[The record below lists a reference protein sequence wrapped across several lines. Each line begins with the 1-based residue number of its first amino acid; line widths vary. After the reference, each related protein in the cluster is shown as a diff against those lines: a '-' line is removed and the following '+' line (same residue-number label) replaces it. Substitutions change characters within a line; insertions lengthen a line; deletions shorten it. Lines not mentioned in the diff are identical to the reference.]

1 MAIQPVASARL
12 HCESTGTASSMINRH
27 PSGHGFE
34 STEIPE
40 KYLLGQFIP
49 LHYHYHMLRDAA
61 RVGAFREAIAEVV
74 RPGAK
79 VLELGGGTGILSYF
93 AAQDAGKVWCVEQNP
108 ALAEAARQ
116 FLSMNRG
123 GHRVEVIEA
132 DAADY
137 LPPEPVDVV
146 ICEMLHAAMLREK
159 QIPVLA
165 SFQKRY
171 RQAYG
176 SAMPRFLP
184 EFSFLAVQPV
194 QQSFCFEDY
203 YAPIPF
209 FQPPAAEHHDCFDL
223 SQPAVYAAI
232 DYQQPL
238 PGSLGWQGV
247 IEIERAG
254 WLSALRFVTKNILA
268 VSVEQ
273 QRAIEWLN
281 QSLIVPLRQ
290 SLTVLPGQS
299 VRVAFAY
306 EPGAPLESLGESLT
320 AHRCGGA
327 GESRRAA

>member
-1 MAIQPVASARL
+1 M
-12 HCESTGTASSMINRH
+12 SSRH
-27 PSGHGFE
+27 ASGHGFE

-49 LHYHYHMLRDAA
+49 LHYHYHMLRDSA

-93 AAQDAGKVWCVEQNP
+93 AAQAAEKVWCVEQNP
-108 ALAEAARQ
+108 VLAEAARQ
-116 FLSMNRG
+116 FLAMNRG
-123 GHRVEVIEA
+123 GHRVEVVEA

-146 ICEMLHAAMLREK
+146 ICEMLHVAMLREK

-165 SFQKRY
+165 SFKERY
-171 RQAYG
+171 RQAFG
-176 SAMPRFLP
+176 GGLPRFLP

-209 FQPPAAEHHDCFDL
+209 FQAPVAEHGDCFDL
-223 SQPAVYAAI
+223 GQPAIYAAI

-238 PGSLGWQGV
+238 PSRLGWDGV

-254 WLSALRFVTKNILA
+254 WLCALRFVTKNILA
-268 VSVEQ
+268 VSLEQ

-281 QSLIVPLRQ
+281 QYLIVPVRQ

-299 VRVAFAY
+299 VRVAFGY
-306 EPGAPLESLGESLT
+306 EPGAPLESLYDALT
-320 AHRCGGA
+320 IRRAEAA
-327 GESRRAA
+327 GLVRRAA